1 MRISAFFVLAAYLAA
16 NAYVAARTSIFLHRN
31 LPERVAKLVSLLTA
45 GVYSVFAM
53 GMPLGYILPEG
64 TLRKAIMRV
73 SFGFYGIFI
82 YLFSAYAL
90 IEVLARLSKRFHR
103 TEKLTARRGNPKLI
117 FGGAVW
123 FGIILTCI
131 LGIHHASELTVKR
144 YDAEVAK
151 DGGGRESLRVVLI
164 ADLHLGYSVGAKR
177 IEDMVEKVNAQNA
190 DIVLIAGDIFDNTVD
205 GIDDP
210 ESVKASLRSIKS
222 RLGLPQLTARTEA
235 LPAGA
240 TTTWRSASSAGSAP
254 KSWKT
259 PSAAGRWSG
268 LCATAVSSCWRT
280 KRG

>member
-164 ADLHLGYSVGAKR
+164 ADL
-177 IEDMVEKVNAQNA
+177 
-190 DIVLIAGDIFDNTVD
+190 
-205 GIDDP
+205 
-210 ESVKASLRSIKS
+210 
-222 RLGLPQLTARTEA
+222 
-235 LPAGA
+235 
-240 TTTWRSASSAGSAP
+240 
-254 KSWKT
+254 
-259 PSAAGRWSG
+259 
-268 LCATAVSSCWRT
+268 
-280 KRG
+280 

>member
-151 DGGGRESLRVVLI
+151 DGGGPAR
-164 ADLHLGYSVGAKR
+164 GAHR
-177 IEDMVEKVNAQNA
+177 
-190 DIVLIAGDIFDNTVD
+190 G
-205 GIDDP
+205 
-210 ESVKASLRSIKS
+210 
-222 RLGLPQLTARTEA
+222 
-235 LPAGA
+235 
-240 TTTWRSASSAGSAP
+240 SASGIQRRRE
-254 KSWKT
+254 T
-259 PSAAGRWSG
+259 HRGHGRKG
-268 LCATAVSSCWRT
+268 QRAE
-280 KRG
+280 RGYRSHRGRYL

>member
-144 YDAEVAK
+144 YDAKACAWCSSRICIWDTASARNASRTWSK
-151 DGGGRESLRVVLI
+151 RSTRRTRISFSSRAISLITPWTESMI
-164 ADLHLGYSVGAKR
+164 
-177 IEDMVEKVNAQNA
+177 
-190 DIVLIAGDIFDNTVD
+190 
-205 GIDDP
+205 
-210 ESVKASLRSIKS
+210 RS
-222 RLGLPQLTARTEA
+222 R
-235 LPAGA
+235 
-240 TTTWRSASSAGSAP
+240 
-254 KSWKT
+254 
-259 PSAAGRWSG
+259 
-268 LCATAVSSCWRT
+268 
-280 KRG
+280 